1 MYDTMLSI
9 PLDSAIQRRIE
20 TLAKAAG
27 RSEENQAAYL
37 IEKGLHA
44 VEQRLAAEAPAALNL
59 VPFLLPVRKPF
70 IATAY
75 EHRCP
80 WLEGVNVH
88 ETY

>member
-1 MYDTMLSI
+1 VFFFKSKEAEMYDTMLPI

-44 VEQRLAAEAPAALNL
+44 VEQRLAAEAPASPKEGIL
-59 VPFLLPVRKPF
+59 
-70 IATAY
+70 
-75 EHRCP
+75 HRICGDKRTRP
-80 WLEGVNVH
+80 
-88 ETY
+88 